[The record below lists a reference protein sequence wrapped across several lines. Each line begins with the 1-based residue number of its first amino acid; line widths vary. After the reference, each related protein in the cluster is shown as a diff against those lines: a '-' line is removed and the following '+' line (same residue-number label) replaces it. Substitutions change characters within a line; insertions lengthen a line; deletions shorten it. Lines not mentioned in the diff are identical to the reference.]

1 LFGEEKLTVS
11 QGVFEN
17 SMLQTQK
24 EMVEFVVLGRAVS
37 VLFGGPTLWGSII
50 KIKSRVLP

>member
-1 LFGEEKLTVS
+1 LFGEEKLSVS

-17 SMLQTQK
+17 SMLQSREELVQ
-24 EMVEFVVLGRAVS
+24 FVVLGRAVS

-50 KIKSRVLP
+50 KIKSRALP

>member
-1 LFGEEKLTVS
+1 
-11 QGVFEN
+11 
-17 SMLQTQK
+17 MLQTQK
-24 EMVEFVVLGRAVS
+24 EMVQFVVLGRAVS